1 MKNTTPRG
9 SRLVITLLGRRN
21 AGKSNVLNALCG
33 QDVSIVSD
41 HAGTTTDP
49 VLKHYELIPLGPVSF
64 YDTAGID
71 DTGDL
76 GALRI
81 EATKKIL
88 RRSDMVLFVVGGQ
101 EISLKDKEEI
111 RRLQQEKIPFI
122 FVYNK
127 TDLLPMSLGDQA
139 FCQDQSIQCIE
150 VSALTGAGIDE
161 LKAVIIDRAPA
172 SFKNMP
178 PLLGDLISP
187 KDLIVCV
194 IPIDL
199 SAPKGRIILPQVQV
213 LREILDYGAIGI
225 TTQATELRET
235 LASLKK
241 IPALVITDSQ
251 AVEQVARIVPDA
263 IPLTTFSTLYA
274 RYKGDF
280 PTLLAGTASIDHL
293 KDGDTVLIG
302 EACSHHVVSDDIGR
316 VKLPAWLKKYTGKNL
331 SFDFAAGYD
340 FPENLQE
347 YSLVVHC
354 GACMLNRTEMVR
366 RINFCV
372 RKGVPITNYGLAISK
387 LQGVFDRIVQGVQ
400 PPKM

>member
-1 MKNTTPRG
+1 M
-9 SRLVITLLGRRN
+9 L
-21 AGKSNVLNALCG
+21 
-33 QDVSIVSD
+33 
-41 HAGTTTDP
+41 
-49 VLKHYELIPLGPVSF
+49 E
-64 YDTAGID
+64 
-71 DTGDL
+71 
-76 GALRI
+76 
-81 EATKKIL
+81 
-88 RRSDMVLFVVGGQ
+88 
-101 EISLKDKEEI
+101 
-111 RRLQQEKIPFI
+111 QEKVPFI
-122 FVYNK
+122 FVHNK
-127 TDLLPMSLGDQA
+127 ADLLPMSFRDKE
-139 FCQDQSIQCIE
+139 FCRDQSIQCLE

-161 LKAVIIDRAPA
+161 LKAAIIDRAPD

-178 PLLGDLISP
+178 PLLGDIISP
-187 KDLIVCV
+187 RDLIVCV

-225 TTQATELRET
+225 STQATELTET

-241 IPALVITDSQ
+241 TPALVITDSQ
-251 AVEQVARIVPDA
+251 AVKQVARDVPEE

-280 PTLLAGTASIDHL
+280 PALLAGTASIDLL
-293 KDGDTVLIG
+293 KDGEKVLIG

-340 FPENLQE
+340 FPDNLEE

-366 RINFCV
+366 RINFCT

-387 LQGVFDRIVQGVQ
+387 LQGVLDRIVH
-400 PPKM
+400 PLEK